1 MDVSIYQLQYLEY
14 WYWSFFKQCD
24 LVLFTSQLSAL
35 GRRVVIGFDRV
46 LSEYSLHCDSAVL
59 VIDRS
64 VKASLFGS
72 QLLTTPTLYSTTAR
86 SYVGRRRSV
95 QLYMIVQQH
104 YMIVQ
109 CRVAGFSNIA

>member
-14 WYWSFFKQCD
+14 GYWSFFKPCD

-64 VKASLFGS
+64 VQSVFVRLSTADNAHALLDNSSL
-72 QLLTTPTLYSTTAR
+72 LR
-86 SYVGRRRSV
+86 
-95 QLYMIVQQH
+95 
-104 YMIVQ
+104 
-109 CRVAGFSNIA
+109 